1 MKYQTSDYLEWDKM
15 LSLVNR
21 LYRDK
26 EYRMSLLIGCGCF
39 FGLRISDLRRLT
51 WSMLLDDTKFFI
63 TEKKTK
69 KLREVKINAQYQD
82 HIRKCF
88 QALGI
93 KNMQEYCFLSRK
105 GTIYSTQ
112 RINILF
118 KEINKKYGL
127 KNDHFSTHSL
137 RKTFGRRVV
146 EQSGDNAEMAIHLL
160 GELFNHSSPR
170 ITRKY
175 LGLRREELLGT
186 YDLLNF

>member
-51 WSMLLDDTKFFI
+51 WSMLLDDTKFSI
-63 TEKKTK
+63 TEKKTGK
-69 KLREVKINAQYQD
+69 HREVKINEQFQE
-82 HIRKCF
+82 HIRKCY

-93 KNMQEYCFLSRK
+93 KNKQEYCFLSRK
-105 GTIYSTQ
+105 GTVYSTQ
-112 RINILF
+112 RINIKF

-127 KNDHFSTHSL
+127 KNDHFSTHSM
-137 RKTFGRRVV
+137 RKTFGRKVV
-146 EQSGDNAEMAIHLL
+146 EASGDNAEMAIIKLS
-160 GELFNHSSPR
+160 ELFNHSSPR
-170 ITRKY
+170 ITRLY
-175 LGLRREELLGT
+175 LGLRREELMGC
-186 YDLLNF
+186 YDLLCF

>member
-26 EYRMSLLIGCGCF
+26 EYRMSLLIGCGSF

-51 WSMLLDDTKFFI
+51 WSMLLDDTKFTI
-63 TEKKTK
+63 IEKKTQK
-69 KLREVKINAQYQD
+69 HREVKINSDFQE
-82 HIRKCF
+82 HIRKCYH
-88 QALGI
+88 ALNI
-93 KNMQEYCFLSRK
+93 KDKQQYCFLSRK

-118 KEINKKYGL
+118 KIINKKYNL
-127 KNDHFSTHSL
+127 KNEHFSTHSL
-137 RKTFGRRVV
+137 RKTFGRKVV
-146 EQSGDNAEMAIHLL
+146 EASGDNAEMAIIKLS
-160 GELFNHSSPR
+160 ELFNHSSPK
-170 ITRKY
+170 ITRTY
-175 LGLRREELLGT
+175 LGLRREELMGT